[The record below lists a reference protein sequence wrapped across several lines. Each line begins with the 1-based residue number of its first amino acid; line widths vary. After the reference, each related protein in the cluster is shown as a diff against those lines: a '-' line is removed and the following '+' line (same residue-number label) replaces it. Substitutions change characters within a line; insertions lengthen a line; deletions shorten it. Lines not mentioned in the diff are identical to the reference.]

1 VTVLAAYPLWVVQR
15 AAEHAPG
22 WVRRLLLDGPGIVVA
37 PVEVEHPV
45 LTEFEAWLLAR
56 WLRDIRS
63 DEFRGSVQYERLMA
77 EWERER

>member
-1 VTVLAAYPLWVVQR
+1 VTLAAYPLWVVQR

-37 PVEVEHPV
+37 PVEVEPPV

-63 DEFRGSVQYERLMA
+63 DEFRGSVQRERLMA
-77 EWERER
+77 EWERGGQ